1 MCWMNSE
8 NKKSIT
14 PDNPIVLLKFVNDKH
29 TILYIMSRS
38 DLKNALDRSNE
49 IKLTVRGRKSGQDIP
64 RPVWFVHEGKTLY
77 LLPVEGSETNW
88 YKNVLKDPTLK
99 ISVDGQDIT
108 GKAKPITETNKVKEI
123 VEKFKRKY
131 SDSEVK
137 KYYTKFD
144 VCVEFEL

>member
-1 MCWMNSE
+1 MNSE

-14 PDNPIVLLKFVNDKH
+14 PDNPIVLLKFVDYKH

-38 DLKNALDRSNE
+38 DLKNALDRSNK

-123 VEKFKRKY
+123 V
-131 SDSEVK
+131 
-137 KYYTKFD
+137 
-144 VCVEFEL
+144 

>member
-1 MCWMNSE
+1 
-8 NKKSIT
+8 
-14 PDNPIVLLKFVNDKH
+14 
-29 TILYIMSRS
+29 
-38 DLKNALDRSNE
+38 
-49 IKLTVRGRKSGQDIP
+49 
-64 RPVWFVHEGKTLY
+64 VWFVHEYNILY

-144 VCVEFEL
+144 VCVEFELQ